1 MEHTMSSVSGGLSVA
16 LALCTAFAT
25 FLPGVTGSAGAQ
37 ALAQLGCQ
45 ALDNEKSA
53 AASFRI
59 YREGVQIAA
68 GVCGKDQGVPDGTY
82 ELVVVLDGALGAS
95 EQRLSVTARPGGT
108 ERPTVRFETGELLI
122 EVTREGRR
130 STALV
135 QLRANGR
142 TLAQLSAG
150 VATRL
155 VVGTYSLEIESRGE
169 KRQIDAVTIA
179 RGERRVL
186 GVEFGAPPK

>member
-1 MEHTMSSVSGGLSVA
+1 LSVS
-16 LALCTAFAT
+16 LALCAAFVT
-25 FLPGVTGSAGAQ
+25 LLPASADPAEAQ
-37 ALAQLGCQ
+37 AQAQLGCQ
-45 ALDNEKSA
+45 ALDNERPA
-53 AASFRI
+53 AASFRL
-59 YREGVQIAA
+59 YRDGAQIAG
-68 GVCGKDQGVPDGTY
+68 GVCGKVQGVPAGTY
-82 ELVVVLDGALGAS
+82 ELLVALDGALGAS
-95 EQRLSVTARPGGT
+95 EQRLSVTVRPGGS

-135 QLRANGR
+135 QLRAGGR

-155 VVGTYSLEIESRGE
+155 VVGTYSLELESRGE

>member
-1 MEHTMSSVSGGLSVA
+1 VW
-16 LALCTAFAT
+16 LACCAVFAT
-25 FLPGVTGSAGAQ
+25 FFPAVAGSAQTQ
-37 ALAQLGCQ
+37 ARSQLGCQ
-45 ALDNEKSA
+45 ALDNERPA
-53 AASFRI
+53 AASFRV
-59 YREGVQIAA
+59 YRDGTQIAG
-68 GVCGKDQGVPDGTY
+68 GVCGKDQGVPEGTY

-95 EQRLSVTARPGGT
+95 ERRVAVTARPGAS
-108 ERPTVRFETGELLI
+108 ERPTVRFETGELLV

-135 QLRANGR
+135 QLRAGGR

-155 VVGTYSLEIESRGE
+155 VVGTYSLELESRGE

-179 RGERRVL
+179 RSERRVL

>member
-1 MEHTMSSVSGGLSVA
+1 LSVS
-16 LALCTAFAT
+16 LALCAAFVT
-25 FLPGVTGSAGAQ
+25 VLPGGAGPAEAQ
-37 ALAQLGCQ
+37 AQAQLGCQ
-45 ALDNEKSA
+45 ALDNERPA
-53 AASFRI
+53 AASFRL
-59 YREGVQIAA
+59 YRDGAQIAG
-68 GVCGKDQGVPDGTY
+68 GVCGKVQGVPAGTY

-95 EQRLSVTARPGGT
+95 EQRLSVTARPGGS

-135 QLRANGR
+135 QLRAGGR

-155 VVGTYSLEIESRGE
+155 VVGTYSLELESRGE

>member
-1 MEHTMSSVSGGLSVA
+1 MSAKSGRLSVS
-16 LALCTAFAT
+16 LALCAAFAT
-25 FLPGVTGSAGAQ
+25 FLPGGAGSAQAQAQ
-37 ALAQLGCQ
+37 ALVGCQ
-45 ALDNEKSA
+45 ALDNERPA
-53 AASFRI
+53 AASFRL
-59 YREGVQIAA
+59 YREGAQIAG
-68 GVCGKDQGVPDGTY
+68 GVCGKDQGVPEGTY

-95 EQRLSVTARPGGT
+95 ERRLSVTARPGGS
-108 ERPTVRFETGELLI
+108 ERPSVRFETGELLI

-135 QLRANGR
+135 QLRAGGR

-155 VVGTYSLEIESRGE
+155 VVGTYSLELESRGE

>member
-1 MEHTMSSVSGGLSVA
+1 MSPRSRGLSVS
-16 LALCTAFAT
+16 LALCTVFAG
-25 FLPGVTGSAGAQ
+25 FFPGVPDPAGAQ
-37 ALAQLGCQ
+37 AQAHLGCQ
-45 ALDNEKSA
+45 ALDNESRA
-53 AASFRI
+53 AASFRV
-59 YREGVQIAA
+59 YRDGTQIAA
-68 GVCGKDQGVPDGTY
+68 GVCGKDQAVPEGSY

-95 EQRLSVTARPGGT
+95 EQRLSVTARAGAS

-155 VVGTYSLEIESRGE
+155 VAGTYSLELESRGE
-169 KRQIDAVTIA
+169 KRQIDAVSIA